1 MAKKSLI
8 AREKKRQK
16 LALRHLKTRISLKTK
31 LHEVILNDSSTQ
43 IDEKYILSAKLQ
55 KLPLNSSLSRLHNR
69 CFISGR
75 PKGYY
80 RFFGL
85 SRHFLREMAHDGL
98 LPGVKKA
105 SW

>member
-1 MAKKSLI
+1 MAKKSMI
-8 AREKKRQK
+8 AREKKRQRLVQK
-16 LALRHLKTRISLKTK
+16 FLPRRLKLKTQLKETQSFNEK
-31 LHEVILNDSSTQ
+31 LVLNR
-43 IDEKYILSAKLQ
+43 KLQ
-55 KLPLNSSLSRLHNR
+55 KLPLNSSPYRLHNR

-85 SRHFLREMAHDGL
+85 SRHFIREMAHEGF

>member
-8 AREKKRQK
+8 AREKKRQLLFQRYKPRRIELKKEIKTTTSFDKKCK
-16 LALRHLKTRISLKTK
+16 LNL
-31 LHEVILNDSSTQ
+31 E
-43 IDEKYILSAKLQ
+43 LQ
-55 KLPLNSSLSRLHNR
+55 KLPLNSSPSRLHNR
-69 CFISGR
+69 CFITGR

-85 SRHFLREMAHDGL
+85 SRHYLRQMAHDGL
-98 LPGVKKA
+98 LPGVTKA

>member
-1 MAKKSLI
+1 MAKKSMI
-8 AREKKRQK
+8 AREKKRQRLVQKFLPRRLK
-16 LALRHLKTRISLKTK
+16 LKKQLKETQSFNEK
-31 LHEVILNDSSTQ
+31 LVLNR
-43 IDEKYILSAKLQ
+43 KLQ
-55 KLPLNSSLSRLHNR
+55 KLPLNSSPYRLHNR

-85 SRHFLREMAHDGL
+85 SRHFIREMAHEGF